1 MKSMIKELSFCILI
15 TVILPLLLFNSCNI
29 IKQWKS
35 SDLAKP
41 NIASNT
47 NDTEPGNTAH
57 ATQIRV
63 LLDDGTVT
71 AMDLESYLIG
81 VVMGEMPAD
90 FEIEALKSQAVVART
105 YALRNREYGSKHPE
119 ADVCVDSACCQ
130 NYVEFHDGEFYDKI
144 SQAVAAT
151 AGQVLTYRNR
161 LIEATYFA
169 SSGGRTEDAVAVWG
183 NDVPYLQ
190 STESPEDPY
199 TQQQIE
205 TVTLTVNEFVECLC
219 LPGTYP
225 EIQNITYTAG
235 GGVDTLTLCNME
247 FRGTELRKRLNLPST
262 LFQITVIGDHVVITS
277 RGNGHRVGMSQYGA
291 EVMAVNGATYE
302 EILLHYYQGTT
313 LEEFVDKDSPIG

>member
-1 MKSMIKELSFCILI
+1 MKSIIKELCFCILI
-15 TVILPLLLFNSCNI
+15 TAILPLLLFNSCNI
-29 IKQWKS
+29 IKKWKS
-35 SDLAKP
+35 SDLEKP
-41 NIASNT
+41 NIRPNT
-47 NDTEPGNTAH
+47 NETEPENTDPE
-57 ATQIRV
+57 QIRV

-71 AMDLESYLIG
+71 AMDLETYLIG

-90 FEIEALKSQAVVART
+90 FEIEALKAQAVVART

-130 NYVEFHDGEFYDKI
+130 NYVEFHEGESYDKI
-144 SQAVAAT
+144 YQAVTVT
-151 AGQVLTYRNR
+151 AGQVLTYQNR

-199 TQQQIE
+199 AQQQIE
-205 TVTLTVNEFVECLC
+205 TATLTVNEFMACLS

-225 EIQNITYTAG
+225 EIQNTTYTAG
-235 GGVDTLTLCNME
+235 GGVDTLTVCNTE
-247 FRGTELRKRLNLPST
+247 FRGTELRKLLNLPST

-277 RGNGHRVGMSQYGA
+277 RGYGHRVGMSQYGA
-291 EVMAVNGATYE
+291 EVMAVDGATYE

>member
-1 MKSMIKELSFCILI
+1 MKSIIKELSFCILI

-29 IKQWKS
+29 IKKWKS

-41 NIASNT
+41 NITPNSNV
-47 NDTEPGNTAH
+47 TEPGQKDPVNR
-57 ATQIRV
+57 IRV

-71 AMDLESYLIG
+71 VMDLENYLIG

-90 FEIEALKSQAVVART
+90 FEIEALKPQAVVART
-105 YALRNREYGSKHPE
+105 YALRNREYGSKHSE

-130 NYVEFHDGEFYDKI
+130 NYVEIHEGESYDKVLE
-144 SQAVAAT
+144 AVAAT
-151 AGQVLTYRNR
+151 AGEILTFQNR

-169 SSGGRTEDAVAVWG
+169 SSGGRTEAAVAVWG

-199 TQQQIE
+199 VQQQTE
-205 TVTLTVNEFVECLC
+205 TVTLTATEFMECLS

-225 EIQNITYTAG
+225 EIRNTTYTAG
-235 GGVDTLTLCNME
+235 GGVDTMTVCNTE
-247 FRGTELRKRLNLPST
+247 FRGTELRKLLSLPST

-277 RGNGHRVGMSQYGA
+277 RGHGHRVGMSQYGA
-291 EVMAVNGATYE
+291 EAMAVDGATYG